1 MAALTL
7 DSPGPARYFHA
18 GPQDA
23 GRLIPGG
30 TMRRLTTLLLA
41 LLAACSRGPTLGD
54 PVTVARANAA
64 NPTVAVD
71 SATGR
76 VYVAWVQQAADSGWD
91 VYLAGGTGTGAFDA
105 PVRVNDRPGEA
116 MVATENPPQVVVTG
130 DGGVVVAWVTS
141 LRPDSAVVADISV
154 RLARSDD
161 QGRSFGPVAT
171 FAGAPTGLSRANM
184 YYDLAAGPG
193 GTLYLSWLDLHWYTD
208 TVAHRTLHHVP
219 DSVPVPEDRVEFRV
233 AASHDGG
240 RSFSAGVVLDTVS
253 CICCRTAVASGPDG
267 RVHALWRHVFDG
279 SVRDFLAAASEDGAA
294 TFAPPVRVHQD
305 GWVLNGCPD
314 TGGDLVVDGSGVVH
328 AAWYTGA
335 PDRVGLWYARGD
347 GPAGAFAA
355 PVRLLPTGHLPPA
368 HVKLTASGTTV
379 WGIWEDRR
387 VAPAELRF
395 GTPGAGA
402 GRSLGAGEAPAI
414 AAAGGRLA
422 VAYARDGAV
431 LVRAATVPRE
441 PS

>member
-1 MAALTL
+1 
-7 DSPGPARYFHA
+7 
-18 GPQDA
+18 
-23 GRLIPGG
+23 
-30 TMRRLTTLLLA
+30 MRRLTIPLLA
-41 LLAACSRGPTLGD
+41 LLAACGRGPTLD
-54 PVTVARANAA
+54 APVTLAAARAA

-71 SATGR
+71 SASGR

-91 VYLAGGTGTGAFDA
+91 VYLAGGDAAGAFGV
-105 PVRVNDRPGEA
+105 PVRVNDRAGEA

-141 LRPDSAVVADISV
+141 LRPDSAGVADISV

-161 QGRSFGPVAT
+161 QGRSFGPATT
-171 FAGAPTGLSRANM
+171 FAGAPGGLSRANM

-193 GTLYLSWLDLHWYTD
+193 ATLYLGWLDLHWYTD
-208 TVAHRTLHHVP
+208 TLAHRHRDHVP

-240 RSFSAGVVLDTVS
+240 RSFGAGVVLDTVS

-267 RVHALWRHVFDG
+267 RVHALWRHVFGG
-279 SVRDFLAAASEDGAA
+279 SVRDFLSARSDDGAA
-294 TFAPPVRVHQD
+294 SFAPPARVHED

-314 TGGDLVVDGSGVVH
+314 TGGDIVVDAAGVVH

-335 PDRVGLWYARGD
+335 PGRVGLWYARGD
-347 GPAGAFAA
+347 GPAGAFGA
-355 PVRLLPTGHLPPA
+355 PVALLPAGHLPPA
-368 HVKLTASGTTV
+368 HVKLAAGGGRV
-379 WGIWEDRR
+379 FGIWEDRR
-387 VAPAELRF
+387 VRPAELRF
-395 GTPGAGA
+395 GMPGTGT
-402 GRSLGAGEAPAI
+402 GRSLGPGEAPAI
-414 AAAGGRLA
+414 AAAGDQLA

-431 LVRAATVPRE
+431 LVRALTLPRR